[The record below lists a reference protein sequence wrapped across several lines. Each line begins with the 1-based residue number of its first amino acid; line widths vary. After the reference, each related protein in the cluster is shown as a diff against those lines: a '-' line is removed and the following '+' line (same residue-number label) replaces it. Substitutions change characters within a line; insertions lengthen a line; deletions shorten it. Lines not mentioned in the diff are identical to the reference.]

1 MTISFIIFIGLC
13 VILFLSFVHFDR
25 LLKIEYEIYREQWV
39 TDGKPFGIFWR
50 PSESTI
56 FLSLIAMWRLSLY
69 WLFKTPEW
77 IRNDVKA
84 QKSLRKLRIFTLIW
98 NVGIIV
104 WFAITIITING

>member
-1 MTISFIIFIGLC
+1 MLLG
-13 VILFLSFVHFDR
+13 FVNFDR

-39 TDGKPFGIFWR
+39 ADGKPFGIFWR

-84 QKSLRKLRIFTLIW
+84 QKHLRKVRIFTLIW

-104 WFAITIITING
+104 WFAITIITIND